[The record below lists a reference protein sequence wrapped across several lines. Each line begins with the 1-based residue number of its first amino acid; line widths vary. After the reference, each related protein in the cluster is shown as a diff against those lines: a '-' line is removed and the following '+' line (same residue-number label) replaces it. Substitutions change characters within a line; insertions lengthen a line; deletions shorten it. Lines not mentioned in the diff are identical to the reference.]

1 MPTVEDVWDDDS
13 DLPLPSSSRTH
24 LPHTGMKGALL
35 EEITDDD
42 LDFGKLGEQG
52 RGEYGADSKA
62 PPPSS
67 NAKGKLAVR
76 DETDTRPSGPQQPK
90 IDPNTPM
97 GGFMG
102 DMMKLQA
109 AEEARYAKIQ
119 TQFGNS
125 QVAQDP
131 SVYKGFVAVLQRT
144 DS

>member
-1 MPTVEDVWDDDS
+1 MPTVEEVWDDDS
-13 DLPLPSSSRTH
+13 DLPLPSSSRAP
-24 LPHTGMKGALL
+24 LPHTGLKGALL
-35 EEITDDD
+35 EEITDEG

-52 RGEYGADSKA
+52 RGEYGANSKA
-62 PPPSS
+62 PPPST

-76 DETDTRPSGPQQPK
+76 EEAGEVRPSGPSAPK

-109 AEEARYAKIQ
+109 AEEARLAKIQ

-125 QVAQDP
+125 QVAHDP
-131 SVYKGFVAVLQRT
+131 SIYKG
-144 DS
+144 